1 MINSKLSHYKTP
13 YIVIKIKELVNEQL
27 KKSSRSSSKW
37 FRNNCMKVSITAK
50 LHFDVRKKSDC

>member
-27 KKSSRSSSKW
+27 KKSSRSSSKC

-50 LHFDVRKKSDC
+50 TTF

>member
-1 MINSKLSHYKTP
+1 MINSELSHYKTP
-13 YIVIKIKELVNEQL
+13 YIVIKIKELVSEQL

-50 LHFDVRKKSDC
+50 TTF

>member
-1 MINSKLSHYKTP
+1 MINSELSHYKTP
-13 YIVIKIKELVNEQL
+13 FVIKIKELVNEQL

-50 LHFDVRKKSDC
+50 TTF